1 MTFDNLPQDPVILL
15 SVVNTKL
22 RDYYPTLDAL
32 CDDMNVNKN
41 DIVAKLAGIGYT
53 YDSAL
58 NKFV

>member
-22 RDYYPTLDAL
+22 RDYYPNLQAL
-32 CDDMNVNKN
+32 CDDLNVSK
-41 DIVAKLAGIGYT
+41 DEIEGRLSAIGYT
-53 YDSAL
+53 YNPAL